1 LTKAFSILCLDIWL
15 ALCYTIN
22 NPRGKEVNQMT
33 DREAL
38 NQILEH
44 LDKSLQP
51 IITSTD
57 VYVEIENACLGEDIV
72 FEFDKNGNIL
82 SIGS

>member
-1 LTKAFSILCLDIWL
+1 
-15 ALCYTIN
+15 
-22 NPRGKEVNQMT
+22 MT

-57 VYVEIENACLGEDIV
+57 VYVEIENTCLGEDIV

>member
-1 LTKAFSILCLDIWL
+1 MLDFWY
-15 ALCYTIN
+15 ALCYNKNTK
-22 NPRGKEVNQMT
+22 GKEMIKMT

-38 NQILEH
+38 DQILEH
-44 LDKSLQP
+44 LNGNLQS
-51 IITSTD
+51 IVTD
-57 VYVEIENACLGEDIV
+57 EATYVEIENAYLGEDIV